1 VDYPETRMAIAE
13 YRQAGAVPVSFEM
26 TRSRRTGYGLGKEQR
41 MLLLGMGASR
51 MTLADLENAAQASY
65 STGAL
70 LAFTVG
76 SIASWKAGVPSTER
90 QKQTVSHALRALH
103 RRGLVRAWKIPRWQ
117 YIHELPFD
125 SRRVLENLGLVA
137 VPVPGKSLVVY
148 ALTPDGER
156 VAQEILRVGR
166 CRKGA
171 RYVRAL
177 PV

>member
-1 VDYPETRMAIAE
+1 MDYPDTRKAIAD
-13 YRQAGAVPVSFEM
+13 YRQAGVAPTSFEL
-26 TRSRRTGYGLGKEQR
+26 TASRRMGCGLGKEQR

-65 STGAL
+65 ATGAL

-76 SIASWKAGVPSTER
+76 SIASWKTGVPSTER
-90 QKQTVSHALRALH
+90 QKKTVSHALRALH
-103 RRGLVRAWKIPRWQ
+103 RRGLVGAWKIPRWQ
-117 YIHELPFD
+117 YLHELPFD
-125 SRRVLENLGLVA
+125 VRRALENLGLVA

-156 VAQEILRVGR
+156 VAQEILKVRR
-166 CRKGA
+166 CRRGA
-171 RYVRAL
+171 RYARAT